1 MAYQAKRNKRF
12 EEDFELVDENGVVQH
27 TLKVSLD
34 ADDMVAKI
42 NRKYTALVRAL
53 SDVQE
58 IKRKEASNEQLSNAV
73 EVLGRAEIDMFE
85 AVFGADGTET
95 IQQFYKDRYMEMA
108 KEIIPF
114 ITNCVIPRLAE
125 IVPKR
130 DGDSGNGSPDRDS
143 VLSYLHRQ
151 REI

>member
-58 IKRKEASNEQLSNAV
+58 IKRKEATNTDACNCRPCRKHTRSNS
-73 EVLGRAEIDMFE
+73 LG
-85 AVFGADGTET
+85 
-95 IQQFYKDRYMEMA
+95 
-108 KEIIPF
+108 
-114 ITNCVIPRLAE
+114 C
-125 IVPKR
+125 
-130 DGDSGNGSPDRDS
+130 S
-143 VLSYLHRQ
+143 
-151 REI
+151 

>member
-34 ADDMVAKI
+34 ADDMVAEI

-58 IKRKEASNEQLSNAV
+58 TKRKEASNEQLSDAV
-73 EVLGRAEIDMFE
+73 ETLGRAEIDMFE

-95 IQQFYKDRYMEMA
+95 IQQFYKDHYIEMA
-108 KEIIPF
+108 KEVIPF
-114 ITNCVIPRLAE
+114 ITGVVIPRLTEIKAE
-125 IVPKR
+125 NKKALVSQYNRAKKR
-130 DGDSGNGSPDRDS
+130 RRFWQWES
-143 VLSYLHRQ
+143 
-151 REI
+151 

>member
-12 EEDFELVDENGVVQH
+12 EEDFELVDENGVVQR

-58 IKRKEASNEQLSNAV
+58 IKRKEASNEQLSDAV

-85 AVFGADGTET
+85 AVFGADAEV

-125 IVPKR
+125 IKAENKKALVSQYNRAKKR
-130 DGDSGNGSPDRDS
+130 R
-143 VLSYLHRQ
+143 RFW
-151 REI
+151 

>member
-42 NRKYTALVRAL
+42 NRKYTAL
-53 SDVQE
+53 
-58 IKRKEASNEQLSNAV
+58 KRKEASNEQLSDAV
-73 EVLGRAEIDMFE
+73 EMLGRAEIDMFE

-95 IQQFYKDRYMEMA
+95 IQQFYKDHYIKMA
-108 KEIIPF
+108 KEVIPF
-114 ITNCVIPRLAE
+114 ITGVVIPRLTEIKAE
-125 IVPKR
+125 NKKALVSQYNRAKKR
-130 DGDSGNGSPDRDS
+130 R
-143 VLSYLHRQ
+143 RFW
-151 REI
+151 

>member
-58 IKRKEASNEQLSNAV
+58 IKRKEASNEQLSDAV
-73 EVLGRAEIDMFE
+73 EMLGRA
-85 AVFGADGTET
+85 VL
-95 IQQFYKDRYMEMA
+95 QRPLY
-108 KEIIPF
+108 
-114 ITNCVIPRLAE
+114 
-125 IVPKR
+125 R
-130 DGDSGNGSPDRDS
+130 DGKGSHPIYYRS
-143 VLSYLHRQ
+143 CYSKAY
-151 REI
+151 